1 VTAMESTA
9 HSEVSLVLQYIA
21 VIIAVMVSAWV
32 VLRKQFPSAERRVRI
47 ALATP
52 LVREARPAWL
62 RAVGRRI
69 APTPR
74 VAADGGCGGCNGCET
89 GNDRPA

>member
-1 VTAMESTA
+1 MSAMSIT
-9 HSEVSLVLQYIA
+9 VSLALQYATVALA
-21 VIIAVMVSAWV
+21 VAVSLWV
-32 VLRKQFPSAERRVRI
+32 VLRKQFPSAERRLRI

-62 RAVGRRI
+62 RGLGRRI

-74 VAADGGCGGCNGCET
+74 TTAGDACSGCDGCET
-89 GNDRPA
+89 GKDGPARP

>member
-1 VTAMESTA
+1 MESTTY
-9 HSEVSLVLQYIA
+9 SEISLVLQYVAIVIA
-21 VIIAVMVSAWV
+21 VAISAWV
-32 VLRKQFPSAERRVRI
+32 VLRKQCPSAERRLRI

-62 RAVGRRI
+62 RALGRRI